1 VVAGGVVQELKL
13 TMVSWEQKR
22 QQEVA
27 GNKQT
32 TKIVSAWQAVATKEV
47 HRREV
52 NTLVKKI
59 DTVW

>member
-1 VVAGGVVQELKL
+1 MQELKL